1 MQQLRQKVI
10 EKKQLEEKVEE
21 MTKTIDSLR
30 ADNVELKQLTMLND
44 EQVQQVIELQ
54 SDIKEK
60 THKSRLEVGKNDCQ
74 V

>member
-44 EQVQQVIELQ
+44 EQVQ
-54 SDIKEK
+54 
-60 THKSRLEVGKNDCQ
+60 
-74 V
+74 